1 MRLLEF
7 PHSHYC
13 EKARWALDYK
23 GVPFRTVPVMPGYHV
38 VTVRRYAP
46 DAAVPVLL
54 DGGEV
59 VQGSSAIIDYLEQR
73 HTEQPLTPA
82 DAPERNECLEI
93 ESDMD
98 DRLGENL
105 RRILYHWLLAY
116 PDFIRYCFTHP
127 MPAYKRAL
135 VALIY
140 PALRRKIYQTYVV
153 SPAKVE
159 RSMREFERALAEI
172 GQRLDGKRY
181 LVGDRFTRA
190 DLSVAAMLSLLVMP
204 PEHPFPW
211 IAIPDSEARAFY
223 DAYRDHPV
231 CGWVRE
237 MYRMHRRAV
246 TAGANRAGVLQGA
259 CRDPGACS
267 GSGASTGA

>member
-1 MRLLEF
+1 MGSLSYGAIGLQ
-7 PHSHYC
+7 P
-13 EKARWALDYK
+13 
-23 GVPFRTVPVMPGYHV
+23 
-38 VTVRRYAP
+38 
-46 DAAVPVLL
+46 PVLRGL
-54 DGGEV
+54 
-59 VQGSSAIIDYLEQR
+59 
-73 HTEQPLTPA
+73 P
-82 DAPERNECLEI
+82 
-93 ESDMD
+93 
-98 DRLGENL
+98 RLGASTVDASRQGGGLNSSVFVFVIFGSLVHTREL
-105 RRILYHWLLAY
+105 VETPLGRSLLALIVLLWLLAS

-172 GQRLDGKRY
+172 GQRLDGERY

-204 PEHPFPW
+204 PEHPFPS
-211 IAIPDSEARAFY
+211 IAIPDSEAGAFY
-223 DAYRDHPV
+223 DAYRDQPV

-246 TAGANRAGVLQGA
+246 TADANRAGVVQGA
-259 CRDPGACS
+259 
-267 GSGASTGA
+267 

>member
-23 GVPFRTVPVMPGYHV
+23 GVPFRAVAVMPGFHV

-46 DAAVPVLL
+46 DTAVPVLL
-54 DGGEV
+54 DGRQV
-59 VQGSSAIIDYLEQR
+59 VQGSGAIIDYLDEQ
-73 HTEQPLTPA
+73 HPEQPLTPA
-82 DAPERNECLEI
+82 DARERAECLDI
-93 ESDMD
+93 EAAMD

-116 PDFIRYCFTHP
+116 PDFIRYCFTYP

-135 VALIY
+135 VAVIY
-140 PALRRKIYQTYVV
+140 PALRRKIYQTYVI

-159 RSMREFERALAEI
+159 RSLRAFERALAEV

-181 LVGDRFTRA
+181 VVGERFTRA

-211 IAIPDSEARAFY
+211 IPIPDSAARAFY

-231 CGWVRE
+231 CEWVRE

-246 TAGANRAGVLQGA
+246 TTAVHPAGVLQGA
-259 CRDPGACS
+259 
-267 GSGASTGA
+267 